1 MVKVKEKKLLV
12 YIRVFSVICVIILCF
27 ELGYLID
34 NKYFNFGDSIYFD
47 SINAIDSI
55 DDGFVAVGSNNNN
68 EMYYE
73 KAKLSF
79 YDEKYNKKLEKIY
92 NKGYNSVFFDVESF
106 ENEVIAVGSFEKD
119 NIEHEDE
126 FRSALIVK
134 YDYSGNIIFENSF
147 SILDN
152 SKFMAVDIYDDSYFV
167 VGQSIYD
174 ELTLGNSSKGGAF
187 LLKYDK
193 DGNVVWKSNFGDNKS
208 AIYND
213 LYVTDDYIFV
223 VGYDFNNI
231 GILAKY
237 DHDGK
242 LMDYVEYEF
251 TDEFGFTSIKFF
263 DDILFVSGGKKT
275 HDEIDAVIVKY
286 DIDCNY
292 ISEVTFDNDFNER
305 FNKLILDNN
314 DSLVAIGSIS
324 MYDKDKNNKDLNVLH
339 YDGVI
344 AKYKLDLQLIKSVCY
359 GDDNDDH
366 FTDILL
372 SDNRYLVSGYSFY
385 TDNSYMSKFV
395 VYSDALKVLEVK

>member
-1 MVKVKEKKLLV
+1 
-12 YIRVFSVICVIILCF
+12 
-27 ELGYLID
+27 
-34 NKYFNFGDSIYFD
+34 
-47 SINAIDSI
+47 
-55 DDGFVAVGSNNNN
+55 
-68 EMYYE
+68 
-73 KAKLSF
+73 
-79 YDEKYNKKLEKIY
+79 
-92 NKGYNSVFFDVESF
+92 
-106 ENEVIAVGSFEKD
+106 
-119 NIEHEDE
+119 
-126 FRSALIVK
+126 
-134 YDYSGNIIFENSF
+134 
-147 SILDN
+147 
-152 SKFMAVDIYDDSYFV
+152 MAVDIYDDSYFV

-193 DGNVVWKSNFGDNKS
+193 DDNMVWKSNFGDNKS

-223 VGYDFNNI
+223 VGCDFNNI

-242 LMDYVEYEF
+242 LIDYVEYEF
-251 TDEFGFTSIKFF
+251 TDEFGFTGIKFF

-275 HDEIDAVIVKY
+275 YDGIDAVIVKY

-324 MYDKDKNNKDLNVLH
+324 MHDKDKNNKDLNVLH

-344 AKYKLDLQLIKSVCY
+344 AKYKMDLQLIKSVFY

-372 SDNRYLVSGYSFY
+372 SDNRYLVSGYSSY
-385 TDNSYMSKFV
+385 TDNNYMSKFV
-395 VYSDALKVLEVK
+395 IYSDALKVLEVK